1 MTGDLMDRVF
11 NDIKAKKSESLT
23 DKALSKQTLSDE
35 ALSKQTLSDEALS
48 KQTLS
53 DETLSLKEL
62 DIKLL
67 NEAIEAANNK
77 RRMIGVWSPTI
88 AAAMWYLK
96 GTIPRFSISEVAS
109 HWIEEGLERDYPE
122 LMQKIREGLK
132 R

>member
-23 DKALSKQTLSDE
+23 DK

-122 LMQKIREGLK
+122 LVQKIRERMK
-132 R
+132 K

>member
-35 ALSKQTLSDEALS
+35 ALS
-48 KQTLS
+48 
-53 DETLSLKEL
+53 LKEL
-62 DIKLL
+62 DLKLL

-122 LMQKIREGLK
+122 LVQKIREGLK

>member
-11 NDIKAKKSESLT
+11 GDIKTKKSEGLS
-23 DKALSKQTLSDE
+23 DKALSKQTLSEE
-35 ALSKQTLSDEALS
+35 A
-48 KQTLS
+48 
-53 DETLSLKEL
+53 LSLKEL
-62 DIKLL
+62 NLKLIE
-67 NEAIEAANNK
+67 EAIDAANSK

-122 LMQKIREGLK
+122 LVQKIREGMK
-132 R
+132 K

>member
-11 NDIKAKKSESLT
+11 GDIKAKKSEGLRSET
-23 DKALSKQTLSDE
+23 LSKE
-35 ALSKQTLSDEALS
+35 A
-48 KQTLS
+48 LS
-53 DETLSLKEL
+53 DETLSRQTLSEESLRLKVL
-62 DIKLL
+62 DLKLL
-67 NEAIEAANNK
+67 DEAIEAGNNK

-96 GTIPRFSISEVAS
+96 GSIPRFSISEVAS

-122 LMQKIREGLK
+122 LVQKIREGMK

>member
-11 NDIKAKKSESLT
+11 GDIKTKKSE
-23 DKALSKQTLSDE
+23 ALRSETLSN
-35 ALSKQTLSDEALS
+35 
-48 KQTLS
+48 
-53 DETLSLKEL
+53 ETLSLKAIDL
-62 DIKLL
+62 KLL
-67 NEAIEAANNK
+67 EEAIEVANNK

-122 LMQKIREGLK
+122 LVQKIRERMK

>member
-11 NDIKAKKSESLT
+11 GDIKAKKSE
-23 DKALSKQTLSDE
+23 ALSDKTLSDE
-35 ALSKQTLSDEALS
+35 ALS
-48 KQTLS
+48 
-53 DETLSLKEL
+53 DETLSSEALSIKGL
-62 DIKLL
+62 DLKLL
-67 NEAIEAANNK
+67 DQAIEAANSK

-122 LMQKIREGLK
+122 LVQRIRD
-132 R
+132 RMRR

>member
-1 MTGDLMDRVF
+1 MDRVF
-11 NDIKAKKSESLT
+11 SDIKAKKSESLT

-35 ALSKQTLSDEALS
+35 
-48 KQTLS
+48 
-53 DETLSLKEL
+53 TLSLKEL
-62 DIKLL
+62 DL
-67 NEAIEAANNK
+67 NVLQEAIDAASSK

-122 LMQKIREGLK
+122 LVQKIRERMK
-132 R
+132 K

>member
-1 MTGDLMDRVF
+1 MPGELMDKLF
-11 NDIKAKKSESLT
+11 GDIKAKKSE
-23 DKALSKQTLSDE
+23 ALSDNTI
-35 ALSKQTLSDEALS
+35 
-48 KQTLS
+48 S
-53 DETLSLKEL
+53 DETLSLNGL
-62 DIKLL
+62 DLKLL
-67 NEAIEAANNK
+67 DEAIEAANSK

-122 LMQKIREGLK
+122 LVQRIREMMK